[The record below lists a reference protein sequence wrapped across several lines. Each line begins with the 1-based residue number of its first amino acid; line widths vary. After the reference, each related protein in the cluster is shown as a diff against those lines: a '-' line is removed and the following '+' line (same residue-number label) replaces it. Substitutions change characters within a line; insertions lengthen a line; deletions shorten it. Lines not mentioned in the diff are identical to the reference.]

1 MVVKRAIHN
10 GLGRIADSLKR
21 RGQSRTKQPNKKK
34 RGYAAAKTGRLFH
47 DWVGGSTSG
56 DAEIYPALEIL
67 RNRSRDLS
75 RNNEYAIRFLRLCET
90 NIVGHKGISLQVR
103 SKDDGGKLDKVAN
116 DIIEKGWKD
125 YCKKENCTV
134 TGQQSIVDLKKIIT
148 LSAVRDGEILLRK
161 ITSWPH
167 SSHGFAVQP
176 IESDQL
182 DHTYNTTMANGN
194 VVVMGVEKDKWKR
207 PTAYHLLTKHPG
219 NTLDGS
225 FQRHERERIDASEII
240 HFFVPERVN
249 QTRGVPW
256 LVGSAARCKML
267 DGYEEAELIAAR
279 TGAATMGI
287 MVNPDGEWDEE
298 DENGE
303 ERAIETFDAEPG
315 TFRALPEGYDL
326 KVFDPNHPNTA
337 FPSFNKSMLRGIAA
351 GWNVSYHSLAN
362 DLENIN
368 LSSIRHGEQVDG
380 DHWRIWHTL
389 FIDHILTD
397 IFESWLKMFLTSG
410 VSQLPLYKFDKFN
423 APVWRPRGWHRVD
436 PDKESKAS
444 TRDIGNHTK
453 SIYSAATE
461 KGEELEEI
469 FEANARALK
478 LAEDYG
484 LELHIFNGEKDA
496 ENSNKPSSPDS
507 EEN

>member
-1 MVVKRAIHN
+1 MDARRAIYN
-10 GLGRIADSLKR
+10 GLGMVADNLR
-21 RGQSRTKQPNKKK
+21 RRAKAKTRPRK

-47 DWVGGSTSG
+47 DWIGGSTSG

-90 NIVGHKGISLQVR
+90 NIVGHKGIALQMRV
-103 SKDDGGKLDKVAN
+103 KDSSGQLDKAAN
-116 DIIEKGWKD
+116 DIIENAWKEF
-125 YCKKENCTV
+125 CKKENCTV
-134 TGQQSIVDLKKIIT
+134 TGQQSMIDLKKIIV
-148 LSAVRDGEILLRK
+148 LALVRDGEILIRK
-161 ITSWPH
+161 IPSWRH
-167 SSHGFAVQP
+167 SSHNFTLQP
-176 IESDQL
+176 IEADQL
-182 DHTYNTTMANGN
+182 DHTYNATMASGN
-194 VVVMGVEKDKWKR
+194 VVVMGIEKTKWKR
-207 PTAYHLLTKHPG
+207 PVAYHLLTKHPG

-225 FQRHERERIDASEII
+225 FQRYERERIDASEII
-240 HFFVPERVN
+240 HLFLPERVN
-249 QTRGVPW
+249 QTRGVSW

-267 DGYEEAELIAAR
+267 DGYEEAELVAAR

-287 MVNPDGEWDEE
+287 MVNPDGDLVEE
-298 DENGE
+298 DENGDE
-303 ERAIETFDAEPG
+303 KPVETFDAEPG

-337 FPSFNKSMLRGIAA
+337 FPAFNKSMLRGIAA

-362 DLENIN
+362 DLESIN
-368 LSSIRHGEQVDG
+368 LSSIRHGEQVDR
-380 DHWRIWHTL
+380 DHWKIWHTYL
-389 FIDHILTD
+389 IDHMLTD
-397 IFESWLKMFLTSG
+397 VFEAWLQMFLTSG
-410 VSQLPLYKFDKFN
+410 VSKLPLYKIDKFN

-469 FEANARALK
+469 FEANARAIK

-484 LELHIFNGEKDA
+484 LELHIFNGEKDD
-496 ENSNKPSSPDS
+496 EQSNTKPKPDQ
-507 EEN
+507 EED